1 MLLSS
6 SISWRLLFLL
16 ACMPLSAL
24 EDIKEVSLAIEVSP
38 FLGKI
43 LGLEEV
49 PMSTETLEE
58 ASAAN

>member
-1 MLLSS
+1 
-6 SISWRLLFLL
+6 
-16 ACMPLSAL
+16 MPLSAL

-43 LGLEEV
+43 LGLEEAPV
-49 PMSTETLEE
+49 STETLEE